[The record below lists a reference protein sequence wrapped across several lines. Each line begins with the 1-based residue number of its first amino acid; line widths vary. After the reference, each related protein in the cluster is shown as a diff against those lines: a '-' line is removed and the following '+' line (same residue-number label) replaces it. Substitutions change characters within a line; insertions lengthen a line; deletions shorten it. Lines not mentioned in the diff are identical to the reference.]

1 MKVLVR
7 ANHESKPFSA
17 TNAHFNRILP
27 NGKVTS
33 GCTNLEHIWESTHSE
48 SNYAAAIQ
56 SVTPS
61 HTFLIVDL
69 PDTPITIEELLDQ
82 YPELL
87 L

>member
-7 ANHESKPFSA
+7 ANIESKPFSA
-17 TNAHFNRILP
+17 TNAHFNRVLP

-33 GCTNLEHIWESTHSE
+33 GCTKLEHIWDSTHFE
-48 SNYAAAIQ
+48 SNYTAAMKD
-56 SVTPS
+56 VTPS
-61 HTFLIVDL
+61 RTFLIVDL
-69 PDTPITIEELLDQ
+69 PDTPITIEQLLDL